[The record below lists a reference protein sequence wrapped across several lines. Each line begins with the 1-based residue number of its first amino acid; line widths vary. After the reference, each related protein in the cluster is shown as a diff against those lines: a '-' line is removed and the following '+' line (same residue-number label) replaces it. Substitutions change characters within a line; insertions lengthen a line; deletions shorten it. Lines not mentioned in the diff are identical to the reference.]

1 MVVMKDGGPAFPKL
15 IRLKSNAAMTPIYS
29 AESTNC
35 MTLRDYFASHEDS
48 LPPDSWIQSTFGSHN
63 PNIDSLQGVDY
74 SHALSKWRYQMADA
88 MLEERKK

>member
-1 MVVMKDGGPAFPKL
+1 MKEDGGPAFPQL
-15 IRLKSNAAMTPIYS
+15 IRLKSNTTMTPDYH
-29 AESTNC
+29 AESIGG
-35 MTLRDYFASHEDS
+35 MTLRDYFASREDS